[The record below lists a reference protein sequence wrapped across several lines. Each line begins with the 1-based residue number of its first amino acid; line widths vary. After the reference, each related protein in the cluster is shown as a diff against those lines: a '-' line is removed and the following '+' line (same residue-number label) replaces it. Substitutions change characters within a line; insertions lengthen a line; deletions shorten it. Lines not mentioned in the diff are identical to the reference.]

1 MNRKDYRTLKK
12 LLGYKKKNKRIMS
25 DITELINKTGGIE
38 YSKKKLN
45 DYSRLAIE
53 AISHYPPSSI
63 KKSCEDLVQFNKDR
77 LK

>member
-1 MNRKDYRTLKK
+1 
-12 LLGYKKKNKRIMS
+12 MS
-25 DITELINKTGGIE
+25 DITDLINKTGGID
-38 YSKKKLN
+38 YSKKKLD